1 MKKTIN
7 ITLSSIVFAIEED
20 AYISLEQYLTAI
32 QARLSESAD
41 QSEIMSDIEAAMAEK
56 LRTRGRSERI
66 AVNMHD
72 VEQLQ
77 SEMGAPAAFDDGSE
91 EVIDSETRVD
101 SADDTP
107 RRLFRDT
114 DDAVLAGVAA
124 GIARYFGID
133 PVIVRIVFVVSVFL
147 NGVGILAYIIL
158 WLVVPR
164 AKTTTDK
171 LAMQGKRATVEDITA
186 RVKKN
191 LNDADLVDT
200 AQVKNAW
207 HKARTVLERCFGLFG
222 QIAKKLIVVGRYVF
236 GVVFVIGGA
245 LGAAGLV
252 SMYSVVLLS
261 EKTFLPSEAQTALDI
276 MFSNALGV
284 LAIGASFVMMLIPL
298 LVLIML
304 GASLLKKQNVI
315 TANKGIALAVVWI
328 VALVLAGTT
337 SALQV
342 EKVWQ
347 EIGPQLEGD
356 EIDIVI
362 SEEGMYIVSSSSE
375 TF

>member
-200 AQVKNAW
+200 VQVKNAW

-222 QIAKKLIVVGRYVF
+222 QIARKLIVVGRYVF

>member
-261 EKTFLPSEAQTALDI
+261 EKTFLPSEAQTALDS